1 MVLEE
6 EEEEA
11 APAEAPP
18 LILEEEEDE
27 MEALTLRRGGLAR
40 VHGLVGAPQ
49 YNGKVVRLLARSKG
63 RWKASAN
70 GKGLSVLE
78 TNLTP
83 IDGAAVEEVEPPPK
97 PILLLA

>member
-1 MVLEE
+1 MIAASTQTLRDTLPEE
-6 EEEEA
+6 
-11 APAEAPP
+11 APAEA
-18 LILEEEEDE
+18 EE
-27 MEALTLRRGGLAR
+27 APAAAVATLRRGGLAR

-78 TNLTP
+78 ANLTP
-83 IDGAAVEEVEPPPK
+83 VDGAAVEEVEPPK

>member
-1 MVLEE
+1 
-6 EEEEA
+6 
-11 APAEAPP
+11 
-18 LILEEEEDE
+18 

-49 YNGKVVRLLARSKG
+49 YNGKIVRLLARSKG

-78 TNLTP
+78 TNLAP